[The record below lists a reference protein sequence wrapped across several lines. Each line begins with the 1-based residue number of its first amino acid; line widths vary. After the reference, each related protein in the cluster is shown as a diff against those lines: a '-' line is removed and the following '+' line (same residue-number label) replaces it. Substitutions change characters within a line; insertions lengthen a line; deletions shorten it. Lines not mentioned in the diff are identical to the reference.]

1 MGIIQR
7 RLGGGLE
14 GPGDRVKGSE
24 AGEWTLKTVNI
35 RELLKRTPFNPW
47 VVIFLGTTQILGLLA
62 LTQPF
67 QLSYL
72 PLMIGMYL
80 WLGFSVTFYLHR
92 YLTHKGFETIG
103 LIKFLGALGAVTG
116 LSGDPVGWVGDHR
129 HHHRASDQPND
140 LHSPRHLGFLN
151 AHWGWIFHELTD
163 FSTKTRELARDV
175 RVYWYARMFEK
186 RWVMIL
192 PHLVLA
198 ATFYHFLGF
207 SGMVWC
213 FYFPILVMN
222 HATWCIN
229 SVCHMPRL
237 GYKNFVLDDD
247 SVNVPVM
254 GLLALGEGYHNNHH
268 ANGRR
273 AAHGIHWYEIDP
285 TKYLIWSLE
294 RCRLVWNVAW

>member
-7 RLGGGLE
+7 SLDWGLK
-14 GPGDRVKGSE
+14 GNVDRVQGPEKGGWS
-24 AGEWTLKTVNI
+24 LRSVNVKQ
-35 RELLKRTPFNPW
+35 LLKASPINPW
-47 VVIFLGTTQILGLLA
+47 VVLFLGSAQILGVLA

-67 QLSYL
+67 KLTYL
-72 PLMIGMYL
+72 PVMIGMYL

-129 HHHRASDQPND
+129 HHHRASDQEND
-140 LHSPRHLGFLN
+140 LHSPRHLGFMN
-151 AHWGWIFHELTD
+151 AHWGWIFHDLTD
-163 FSTKTRELARDV
+163 FSAKTRELAKDV
-175 RVYWYARMFEK
+175 RAYWYARLFEK
-186 RWVMIL
+186 PAFMIL
-192 PHLVLA
+192 PHLVTA
-198 ATFYHFLGF
+198 AAFYHFMGF
-207 SGMVWC
+207 GGMVWC

-229 SVCHMPRL
+229 SVCHLPRL
-237 GYKNFVLDDD
+237 GYKNFEIDDD
-247 SVNVPVM
+247 SVNVPIM
-254 GLLALGEGYHNNHH
+254 GFFALGEGYHNNHH

-273 AAHGIHWYEIDP
+273 AAHGIHWYEFDP
-285 TKYLIWSLE
+285 TKYLIWILE